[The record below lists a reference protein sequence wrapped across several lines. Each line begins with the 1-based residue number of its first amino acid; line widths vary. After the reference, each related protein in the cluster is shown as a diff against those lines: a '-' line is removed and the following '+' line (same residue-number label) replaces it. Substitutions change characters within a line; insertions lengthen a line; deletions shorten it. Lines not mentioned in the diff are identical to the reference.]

1 MILVL
6 GRGDRC
12 VLERTVGSSSYTL
25 FQGSRPA
32 LWVGW
37 AMVAEPS
44 CSLVFLGP
52 SYFIFSVGDQLL
64 L

>member
-1 MILVL
+1 MTLVL

-25 FQGSRPA
+25 FQGSCTA

-37 AMVAEPS
+37 AVVAEPS
-44 CSLVFLGP
+44 CSLVFLGHLCP
-52 SYFIFSVGDQLL
+52 LTG
-64 L
+64 

>member
-25 FQGSRPA
+25 FQGSHPA

-37 AMVAEPS
+37 AVVAEPS
-44 CSLVFLGP
+44 CSLVFLGHLGP
-52 SYFIFSVGDQLL
+52 LTG
-64 L
+64 